1 MNWAYTMTN
10 SPVMEAL
17 GWTLIHSLW
26 QGAIVF
32 LILKLLL
39 RWVTAGAASLRYVLV
54 ISALAV
60 MCCWSVSTFLQ
71 VYSPIPS
78 ETFEFGPGISEIIVL
93 PEEAFVEPQFPIP
106 FSEETETSSL
116 WLESML
122 QPMRPYVPV
131 LVWMWFAGLCF
142 LSIRFTGNLYY
153 LHQLKRKGAYRVS
166 EIWEDRLAAFLMRTG
181 IKRPVKLLESRR
193 VTGPFTIGFLK
204 PVILLPMGLLTG
216 MDPFQIEAIIMHEL
230 AHIRRADYLI
240 NLLQSLVEVLFFYH
254 PAVQWMSR
262 QARIER
268 EHCCDDLVME
278 WRQDPMVYAQ
288 ALMNLQSS
296 RIHPQSTFAMSI
308 TGNKPSFTQRIQRLF
323 EPRTARVRDK
333 AIMLLMV
340 LSMSFALMA
349 FNLPTTIESEPYFV
363 EELVSPEITPITSIE
378 ILPESSQGELDEL
391 VAKLAVQDIHLHFD
405 LLEFKR
411 GKLVKIRGG
420 VDTDFGHAQFSS
432 DDLEGIL
439 LIINWE
445 RKTIKV
451 ITGSKGHDSDYF
463 FGEDASSGVEV
474 IEADE
479 PFGEPGEEVV
489 EPDDNWEEGDAEGFD
504 FQFGFS
510 HEEDGED
517 SADGFFEGA
526 VVGET
531 FMEGKNMWV
540 ELKPIN
546 QHIDNPIADILQID
560 QEGSYRI
567 GVEGRLVFPD
577 PNDEEVPVM
586 IIDGE
591 KFERLD
597 LESYRSLVKGLD
609 PEKIQNILVLKDGD
623 AYEAFGVGDD
633 NDVLII
639 STKKKAKLPKGV
651 SFGTKIIDV
660 QEMNS
665 LTLAPNPVAEVLNLQ
680 FDLKMKLKLRIVV
693 LDQEGHL
700 VGEIADQYF
709 EKGANTIKWSTSD
722 LSAGK
727 YILDFLSPGR
737 EE

>member
-10 SPVMEAL
+10 SPAMEAL

-26 QGAIVF
+26 QGATVF

-131 LVWMWFAGLCF
+131 LVWIWFAGLCF

-153 LHQLKRKGAYRVS
+153 LHQLKRKGAYRVCK
-166 EIWEDRLAAFLMRTG
+166 IWEDRLAAFLMRTG

-363 EELVSPEITPITSIE
+363 EELVYPEISPITTIE
-378 ILPESSQGELDEL
+378 ILPEFSQYDLDKLADELISQG
-391 VAKLAVQDIHLHFD
+391 IHLQFD

-411 GKLVKIRGG
+411 GKLSKVSGSL
-420 VDTDFGHAQFSS
+420 DTEFGHAQFSS
-432 DDLEGIL
+432 NELEAIL
-439 LIINWE
+439 LIVDWE
-445 RKTIKV
+445 KKSLGV
-451 ITGSKGHDSDYF
+451 IVRPEGPDARYR
-463 FGEDASSGVEV
+463 FGEDKEPELVDFVEL
-474 IEADE
+474 EE
-479 PFGEPGEEVV
+479 PFEDEGEVFEGGN
-489 EPDDNWEEGDAEGFD
+489 DTWEEGDEGDFDAQFEGFGEGGAEG
-504 FQFGFS
+504 
-510 HEEDGED
+510 EVEIV
-517 SADGFFEGA
+517 EGA
-526 VVGET
+526 LAEAIVLGDFFSE
-531 FMEGKNMWV
+531 NSSNDW
-540 ELKPIN
+540 
-546 QHIDNPIADILQID
+546 
-560 QEGSYRI
+560 
-567 GVEGRLVFPD
+567 VFPD
-577 PNDEEVPVM
+577 VEGQDAPVL
-586 IIDGE
+586 IIDG
-591 KFERLD
+591 KRFDDMDWATYKDRLFQLNPND
-597 LESYRSLVKGLD
+597 
-609 PEKIQNILVLKDGD
+609 I
-623 AYEAFGVGDD
+623 D
-633 NDVLII
+633 N
-639 STKKKAKLPKGV
+639 
-651 SFGTKIIDV
+651 
-660 QEMNS
+660 
-665 LTLAPNPVAEVLNLQ
+665 
-680 FDLKMKLKLRIVV
+680 IVV
-693 LDQEGHL
+693 LKKGAEYEALNIKDNNAVILIDSKSVQTFPQEARLGGINVDGIKQLQTINVHPGDSPNSFKFHFQL
-700 VGEIADQYF
+700 KTGTSLRVLMLDAEKKVISTLADQYF
-709 EKGANTIKWSTSD
+709 RQGPHILKLSSND
-722 LSAGK
+722 LPNGK
-727 YILDFLSPGR
+727 YYLDFQQSYQEGYR